1 MYPPDPGSRTPELV
15 SAARRSGS
23 RLPCSGKSSLSI
35 GGGRCKGG
43 RWSRCGGRGRGRWS
57 LVMVVLVVVGCG
69 RCDDGSRCCGLG
81 RFRRSPWSL
90 VVVMVVGGGRN
101 SGDCW
106 NRGDGCWSLVVV
118 VLIVVGGGREA
129 KWAAL

>member
-23 RLPCSGKSSLSI
+23 RLPCSGRSSLSI

-57 LVMVVLVVVGCG
+57 LVMIVLVVVGGG
-69 RCDDGSRCCGLG
+69 RCNDGSRCRG
-81 RFRRSPWSL
+81 RVRFTRSPWSL
-90 VVVMVVGGGRN
+90 VVVMVVGGGRC
-101 SGDCW
+101 SGGCW
-106 NRGDGCWSLVVV
+106 SRGGGRWSLVVV
-118 VLIVVGGGREA
+118 VVVSRDLLFV
-129 KWAAL
+129 ALLL